1 MESSFKRGYDKTV
14 NADGS
19 INLSFKSEK
28 IGAHSGANY
37 AGMIILAMFPVSC
50 AVTSPLI
57 FMLSDKASMRDEFP
71 TGLMFLWIICAAA
84 LWIWGVRKYNI
95 KKAKF
100 VIKPNEGVIFGG
112 KQLPFSEIQSIG
124 TINETTGR
132 NAKGTAYVYANSHG
146 QQIKITGYVPLPL
159 ADALAEEIK
168 TSSGHNWN

>member
-1 MESSFKRGYDKTV
+1 MESSFKKGYDKTV

-28 IGAHSGANY
+28 IGAHSGSGF
-37 AGMIILAMFPVSC
+37 AGIILMAMVPVSC
-50 AVTSPLI
+50 AVTFPVVFI
-57 FMLSDKASMRDEFP
+57 FSDASSRREAFP
-71 TGLMFLWIICAAA
+71 TGATFLWIVCALG
-84 LWIWGVRKYNI
+84 LWVWGVRKYNI

-168 TSSGHNWN
+168 NSSGHSWN